1 MRILASPAFSNERV
15 NPYNAQLYRKV
26 EASGHSVY
34 EYSHKRVLM
43 EKFDIVHVHWPDG
56 YIDQRNWLKAIQR
69 ALLLTLMLVISKA
82 KGARLVWTAHNL
94 QPHDA
99 FHPKFSQFYLRQ
111 FLKLCN
117 GLIFLT
123 EEGKN
128 SFLEHYPSEQD
139 IPCAVIPH
147 GHYRDSYPEPIS
159 QEKAKEKL
167 GLITQ
172 KKILLFMG
180 MIKPY
185 KNCDALIK
193 EFSAANLQDYILVV
207 AGKPETP
214 KYKEQLEL
222 LAKDQENIHLRLEFI
237 PDDQLHIYM
246 SAADTV
252 ILPYKSILNSGAL
265 LLALSFNKPVIAP
278 HIGAFI
284 ELQNELGLQWVYS
297 YTNELNASDL
307 GFMLQQLNQLT
318 RPVSCPLDN
327 YDWRNLAELTVN
339 FYEEILL
346 NESPSQH
353 KVSL

>member
-1 MRILASPAFSNERV
+1 MRILASPAFSNEGV
-15 NPYNAQLYRKV
+15 NPYNAQLYRKI

-34 EYSHKRVLM
+34 EYSHKRVLR

-56 YIDQRNWLKAIQR
+56 YIDQRNWFKAIQR
-69 ALLLTLMLVISKA
+69 AFLLILMMWIAKL

-94 QPHDA
+94 KPHDA
-99 FHPKFSQFYLRQ
+99 FHPKFSQI
-111 FLKLCN
+111 FLSKFVKICN

-128 SFLEHYPSEQD
+128 SFLQHYPAQQD
-139 IPCAVIPH
+139 MPCSVIPH
-147 GHYRDSYPEPIS
+147 GHYRDSYPCAID
-159 QEKAKEKL
+159 KDTAKKEL
-167 GLITQ
+167 GLITD

-185 KNCDALIK
+185 KNCDVLIK
-193 EFSAANLQDYILVV
+193 EFSEAKLNDYILVI

-214 KYKEQLEL
+214 KYKDELEL
-222 LAKDQENIHLRLEFI
+222 LAKDRSDIHMRLEFI
-237 PDDQLHIYM
+237 PDDQVHLYM

-284 ELQNELGLQWVYS
+284 ELQNELGSQWIYS
-297 YTNELNASDL
+297 YDSELNAADL
-307 GFMLQQLNQLT
+307 GSMLQQLDQLP
-318 RPVSCPLDN
+318 RPSACPLDN

-339 FYEEILL
+339 FYEEILPS
-346 NESPSQH
+346 ESPSQH

>member
-15 NPYNAQLYRKV
+15 NPYNAQLYRRI
-26 EASGHSVY
+26 EASGHVVF
-34 EYSHKRVLM
+34 EYSHKRVLK
-43 EKFDIVHVHWPDG
+43 EKFDIIHVHWPDG
-56 YIDQRNWLKAIQR
+56 YIDQKNWFKAIQR
-69 ALLLTLMLVISKA
+69 AFLLTLMMSIAKI

-94 QPHDA
+94 KPHDA
-99 FHPKFSQFYLRQ
+99 FHPKFSQFFLGQ

-123 EEGKN
+123 NDGKN
-128 SFLEHYPSEQD
+128 SFLERYPAQQEIHQ
-139 IPCAVIPH
+139 AVIPH
-147 GHYRDSYPEPIS
+147 GHYRDSYPNPVNQNE
-159 QEKAKEKL
+159 AKTSL
-167 GLITQ
+167 GLPID

-193 EFSAANLQDYILVV
+193 EFGEAKLENYILVI

-214 KYKEQLEL
+214 KYKQQLEL
-222 LAKDQENIHLRLEFI
+222 LAKDQDNIHLRLEFI

-278 HIGAFI
+278 HMGAFV
-284 ELQNELGLQWVYS
+284 ELQNELGSQWIYS
-297 YTNELNASDL
+297 YASELNDADL
-307 GFMLQQLNQLT
+307 GFMLQQLDLLS
-318 RPVSCPLDN
+318 RPASCPLDN

-346 NESPSQH
+346 SESPSQH

>member
-15 NPYNAQLYRKV
+15 NPYNAQLYREV
-26 EASGHSVY
+26 EASGHTVC
-34 EYSHKRVLM
+34 EYSHKRVLK

-56 YIDQRNWLKAIQR
+56 YIDQRSWLKAIQR
-69 ALLLTLMLVISKA
+69 TLLLSFMMSIAKL

-94 QPHDA
+94 KPHDA
-99 FHPKFSQFYLRQ
+99 FHPKFSQIFLTQ

-123 EEGKN
+123 DEGKN
-128 SFLEHYPSEQD
+128 SFLQYYPSHKNM
-139 IPCAVIPH
+139 PCAVIPH
-147 GHYRDSYPEPIS
+147 GHYRNSYPNPIN
-159 QEKAKEKL
+159 QYQAKEEL
-167 GLITQ
+167 GLVKE

-193 EFSAANLQDYILVV
+193 EFSEAKLNDYILVI

-222 LAKDQENIHLRLEFI
+222 LAKGQDNIHMRLEFI
-237 PDDQLHIYM
+237 PDDQLHVYM
-246 SAADTV
+246 SAADIV

-284 ELQNELGLQWVYS
+284 ELQNELGLQWIYS
-297 YTNELNASDL
+297 YSDELTAVHLD
-307 GFMLQQLNQLT
+307 FMLKELDQLS
-318 RPVSCPLDN
+318 RPASCPLDN
-327 YDWRNLAELTVN
+327 YDWRNLANLTVN

-346 NESPSQH
+346 SESPSQH

>member
-15 NPYNAQLYRKV
+15 NPYNAQLYRQIA
-26 EASGHSVY
+26 ASGHHVV
-34 EYSHKRVLM
+34 EYSHKRVLK

-56 YIDQRNWLKAIQR
+56 YVDQRNPLKAMQR
-69 ALLLTLMLVISKA
+69 AILLLTMMSIAKL

-94 QPHDA
+94 KPHDA
-99 FHPKFSQFYLRQ
+99 HHPKFSQNFLTQ

-123 EEGKN
+123 AEGKN
-128 SFLEHYPSEQD
+128 SFLQYYPSEKNM
-139 IPCAVIPH
+139 PCAIVPH
-147 GHYRDSYPEPIS
+147 GHYRDSYP
-159 QEKAKEKL
+159 KAVDQAQAKAEL
-167 GLITQ
+167 NIVTD

-193 EFSAANLQDYILVV
+193 EFSAANLTDYVLVI
-207 AGKPETP
+207 AGKPDTP
-214 KYKEQLEL
+214 KYKQQLEE
-222 LAKDQENIHLRLEFI
+222 LAQGNDNIHLRLEFI
-237 PDDQLHIYM
+237 PDNQLHLYM
-246 SAADTV
+246 SAADCV

-284 ELQNELGLQWVYS
+284 DLQNELGLQWIYS
-297 YTNELNASDL
+297 YVSDLNATNL
-307 GFMLQQLNQLT
+307 EFMLEQLDRLP
-318 RPVSCPLDN
+318 RPDICPLDN
-327 YDWRNLAELTVN
+327 YDWRKLAELTVN
-339 FYEEILL
+339 FYEEIL
-346 NESPSQH
+346 PSSTASEH